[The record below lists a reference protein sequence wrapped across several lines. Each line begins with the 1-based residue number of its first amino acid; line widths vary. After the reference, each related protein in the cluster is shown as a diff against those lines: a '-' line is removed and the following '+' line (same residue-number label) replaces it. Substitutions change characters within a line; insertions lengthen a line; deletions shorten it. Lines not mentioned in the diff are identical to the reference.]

1 MATEGEVLLAL
12 NEALQDYETQ
22 VIKATAKVT
31 EIRVITGEREEAR
44 AQIQAVL
51 DRNRIKYG
59 PAPASKSSFTGTQ
72 IGTSSGNIQLIYK
85 KKGGSA
91 GSGAGAALTKLTEAS
106 QCLYAAISFGLRRHI
121 TNADIT
127 EANAKKFSSM
137 YETDEKLDSMLND
150 LPDVWIT
157 SCVLGANKLWDTF
170 SGKGE
175 FVFHRGSKTVDAIEN
190 NFKRIK
196 KLEGVR
202 MDLNKWSPADIY
214 MVGSDFNIDCLNKEK
229 TILGLNQCMQER
241 IENYTLIGVS
251 LKKII
256 GTAKIDLKNVF
267 KDMKTTKQY
276 EGYTYSDTS
285 MDAYLNLNGGTKI
298 QFRSFG
304 GPSSLTG
311 WQGEVKGTQANQG
324 KISLGPVNMILKNH
338 GINPIPTNA
347 AQRVKGKE
355 RQKVYTEI
363 LDGYK
368 KYSKSGKE
376 KVMDTV
382 MKATD
387 AWLYSK
393 LQATQLIDRIE
404 SIPGKEKKDQ
414 VIEDLYLYA
423 SSQSKYSA
431 AYYKLE

>member
-1 MATEGEVLLAL
+1 MATESEVLLAL
-12 NEALQDYETQ
+12 NEALQDYETE
-22 VIKATAKVT
+22 VIKATARVT
-31 EIRVITGEREEAR
+31 EIRVITGDRDEAR
-44 AQIQAVL
+44 TAIQSIL
-51 DRNRIKYG
+51 DKNRIRYG

-72 IGTSSGNIQLIYK
+72 INTPSGNVQLIYK
-85 KKGGSA
+85 RKGGSA

-106 QCLYAAISFGLRRHI
+106 QCLYAAIAFGLKREI
-121 TNADIT
+121 TNADVT

-137 YETDEKLDSMLND
+137 FDTDEKTDSMLNN
-150 LPDVWIT
+150 LPDVWIE
-157 SCVLGANKLWDTF
+157 SCTLGANKLWNTF
-170 SGKGE
+170 GGKGK
-175 FVFHRGSKTVDAIEN
+175 FVFHRGSKTVDRIEG

-214 MVGSDFNIDCLNKEK
+214 IVSNKYDPKCLDEEK

-241 IENYTLIGVS
+241 IENNTLIGVS
-251 LKKII
+251 LKKIM
-256 GTAKIDLKNVF
+256 GTARINLKNVF
-267 KDMKTTKQY
+267 KDMKVTRTY
-276 EGYTYSDTS
+276 DGYTYSDTS
-285 MDAYLNLNGGTKI
+285 MDGYINISGGTKI

-311 WQGEVKGTQANQG
+311 WQGEVKGSQANQG

-338 GINPIPTNA
+338 GITPIPTDA
-347 AQRVKGKE
+347 ARKVKSKD
-355 RQKVYTEI
+355 KSVFADI
-363 LDGYK
+363 LEGYK
-368 KYSKSGKE
+368 KYSKAGKE

-382 MKATD
+382 MKAPD
-387 AWLYSK
+387 SWLYSK
-393 LQATQLIDRIE
+393 LQVTQLLDRIE
-404 SIPGKEKKDQ
+404 SIKGDKRNQ

>member
-1 MATEGEVLLAL
+1 MATESEVLLAI
-12 NEALQDYETQ
+12 NEALSDYETQ
-22 VIKATAKVT
+22 VIKATEKIT
-31 EIRVITGEREEAR
+31 EIRIITGEREEAR
-44 AQIQAVL
+44 AQIQSIL
-51 DRNRIKYG
+51 DKNRIQYG

-72 IGTSSGNIQLIYK
+72 INTPSGNIQLIYK

-106 QCLYAAISFGLRRHI
+106 QCLYAGIAFGLKRHI

-127 EANAKKFSSM
+127 EENAKKFSSM
-137 YETDEKLDSMLND
+137 FETDEKVDSMLND

-170 SGKGE
+170 GGKGK
-175 FVFHRGSKTVDAIEN
+175 FVFHRGSKTVDEIEN

-196 KLEGVR
+196 KLEGIR

-214 MVGSDFNIDCLNKEK
+214 IVSDKFDITCLNKEK

-241 IENYTLIGVS
+241 IENNTLIGVS

-267 KDMKTTKQY
+267 KDMKSTKKY

-285 MDAYLNLNGGTKI
+285 MDGYINISGGTKI

-304 GPSSLTG
+304 GPNSLTG
-311 WQGEVKGTQANQG
+311 WQGEVKGAQANQG

-338 GINPIPTNA
+338 GISTIPTNA
-347 AQRVKGKE
+347 SQRVKSKD
-355 RQKVYTEI
+355 RAKVYEEI
-363 LDGYK
+363 LEGYK
-368 KYSKSGKE
+368 KYSSAGKE
-376 KVMDTV
+376 KVMDV
-382 MKATD
+382 IMKASD

-393 LQATQLIDRIE
+393 LQVTQLLDRIE
-404 SIPGKEKKDQ
+404 SVRGEKRDQ
-414 VIEDLYLYA
+414 LIEDLYLYA

>member
-1 MATEGEVLLAL
+1 MATESEVLLAL
-12 NEALQDYETQ
+12 NEALQDYETE
-22 VIKATAKVT
+22 VIKATARVT
-31 EIRVITGEREEAR
+31 EIRVITGDRDEAR
-44 AQIQAVL
+44 TAIQSIL
-51 DRNRIKYG
+51 DKNRIRYG

-72 IGTSSGNIQLIYK
+72 INTPSGNVQLIYK
-85 KKGGSA
+85 RKGGSA

-106 QCLYAAISFGLRRHI
+106 QCLYAAIAFGLKREI
-121 TNADIT
+121 TNADVT

-137 YETDEKLDSMLND
+137 FDTDEKTDSMLNN
-150 LPDVWIT
+150 LPDVWIE
-157 SCVLGANKLWDTF
+157 SCTLGANKLWNTF
-170 SGKGE
+170 GGKGK
-175 FVFHRGSKTVDAIEN
+175 FVFHRGSKTVDRIEG

-214 MVGSDFNIDCLNKEK
+214 IVSNKYDPKCLDEEK

-241 IENYTLIGVS
+241 IENNTLIGVS
-251 LKKII
+251 LKKIM
-256 GTAKIDLKNVF
+256 GTARINLKNVF
-267 KDMKTTKQY
+267 KDMKVTRTY
-276 EGYTYSDTS
+276 DGYTYSDTS
-285 MDAYLNLNGGTKI
+285 MDGYINISGGTKI

-311 WQGEVKGTQANQG
+311 WQGEVKGSQANQG

-338 GINPIPTNA
+338 GITPIPTDA
-347 AQRVKGKE
+347 ARKVKSKD
-355 RQKVYTEI
+355 KSVFVDI
-363 LDGYK
+363 LEGYK
-368 KYSKSGKE
+368 KYSKAGKE

-382 MKATD
+382 MEAPD
-387 AWLYSK
+387 SWLYSK
-393 LQATQLIDRIE
+393 LQVTQLLDRIE
-404 SIPGKEKKDQ
+404 SIKGDKRNQ